1 MTLNLEYTVH
11 EKVED
16 CVLGFAIM
24 RSDGLWVYGTNTRID
39 RKPNFNID
47 KNGYYKV
54 KFNEINLLPGEYWCD
69 VTIEYGEGIPVDYY
83 RQAIK
88 FEVVSNVTDAGV
100 VRLDH
105 EWELHTN

>member
-1 MTLNLEYTVH
+1 MRLIGKGKGV
-11 EKVED
+11 
-16 CVLGFAIM
+16 VLSFWPYGGK
-24 RSDGLWVYGTNTRID
+24 RSGSEQTAR
-39 RKPNFNID
+39 
-47 KNGYYKV
+47 
-54 KFNEINLLPGEYWCD
+54 LPGEYWCD